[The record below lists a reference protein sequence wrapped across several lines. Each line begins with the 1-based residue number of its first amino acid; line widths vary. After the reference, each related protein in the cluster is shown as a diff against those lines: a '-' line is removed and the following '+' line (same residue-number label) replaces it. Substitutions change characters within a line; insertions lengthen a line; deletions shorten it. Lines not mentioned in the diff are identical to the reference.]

1 MVMGLAMLDKGKH
14 FPQSYARMLFSALGI
29 HQDGQ
34 LLITIDP
41 WEERR
46 ARELMQEELMLR
58 LYNHVYADPV
68 YWNNLGVEDRIFQLA
83 SAIAVVE
90 PDAVFCGSTAA
101 LLYGIGSA
109 YTLLDKVQVLLPR
122 STRRDTYEFVEY
134 KRWRAGEVWRLGLF
148 TLTDPYRTVV
158 DIARTSAFRYAL
170 GYVDGLAREYDVE
183 REELR
188 VYAQANCR
196 GLHGIAR
203 AFDVFE
209 HMDGRSDNGGESEA
223 RAAMILAGVAAPE
236 LQVEITRP
244 GNAGYYLADYGWQM
258 PDGSWTL
265 AELHGLG
272 KFEDE
277 AQNDPE
283 QAAAK
288 TYRAALMRDA
298 NLRAMGHNV
307 IHFKLSDTY
316 EVESFGAMMRGYGIP
331 TTKPYADSR

>member
-1 MVMGLAMLDKGKH
+1 MGRVMSNKAKH
-14 FPQSYARMLFSALGI
+14 FPKSYAKMLFSTLGI
-29 HQDGQ
+29 HHDEQ

-41 WEERR
+41 WDERR
-46 ARELMQEELMLR
+46 ARELMQEELLIR

-68 YWNNLGVEDRIFQLA
+68 YWNHLDVEARIFQLA
-83 SAIAVVE
+83 SAIVAVE
-90 PDAVFCGSTAA
+90 PDAIFCGSTAA

-109 YTLLDKVQVLLPR
+109 YSLLNAVQMLLPR

-134 KRWRAGEVWRLGLF
+134 RRWRPGEVWRLGPF

-158 DIARTSAFRYAL
+158 DVARTSAFRYAL
-170 GYVDGLAREYDVE
+170 GYVDGLAREYDVD

-188 VYAQANCR
+188 AYAQANCR
-196 GLHGIAR
+196 GLRGISR
-203 AFDVFE
+203 AFGVFE
-209 HMDGRSDNGGESEA
+209 YMDGRSDNGGESEA

-236 LQVEITRP
+236 LQVEIARP
-244 GNAGYYLADYGWQM
+244 GSAGYYLADYGWQM
-258 PDGSWTL
+258 PDGSWML

-277 AQNDPE
+277 TQKDLE
-283 QAAAK
+283 HAAAK
-288 TYRAALMRDA
+288 TYRAALLRDA

-316 EVESFGAMMRGYGIP
+316 DVEEFGAMMRGYGIP
-331 TTKPYADSR
+331 TTKPFADS

>member
-1 MVMGLAMLDKGKH
+1 MGLAMLDKGKH
-14 FPQSYARMLFSALGI
+14 FPQSYAKMLFSTLGI
-29 HQDGQ
+29 HHDEQ

-41 WEERR
+41 WDERR
-46 ARELMQEELMLR
+46 ARELMQEELLIR

-68 YWNNLGVEDRIFQLA
+68 YWNHLDVEARIFQLA
-83 SAIAVVE
+83 SAIAAVE
-90 PDAVFCGSTAA
+90 PDAIFCGSTAA

-109 YTLLDKVQVLLPR
+109 YSLLNAVQMLLPR
-122 STRRDTYEFVEY
+122 SSRRDTYEFVEY
-134 KRWRAGEVWRLGLF
+134 RRWRPGEVWRLGPF

-170 GYVDGLAREYDVE
+170 GYVDGLAREYDVD

-188 VYAQANCR
+188 AYAQTNCR
-196 GLHGIAR
+196 GLHGISR
-203 AFDVFE
+203 AFGVFE
-209 HMDGRSDNGGESEA
+209 YMDGRSDNGGESEA

-236 LQVEITRP
+236 LQVEIARP
-244 GNAGYYLADYGWQM
+244 GSAGYYLADYGWQM
-258 PDGSWTL
+258 PDGSWML

-277 AQNDPE
+277 TQIDLE
-283 QAAAK
+283 HAAAK
-288 TYRAALMRDA
+288 TYRAALLRDA

-316 EVESFGAMMRGYGIP
+316 DVEEFGAMMRGCGIP

>member
-1 MVMGLAMLDKGKH
+1 
-14 FPQSYARMLFSALGI
+14 MLFSALGI
-29 HQDGQ
+29 HHDEQ

-41 WEERR
+41 WDERR
-46 ARELMQEELMLR
+46 ARELMQEELLIR

-68 YWNNLGVEDRIFQLA
+68 YWNHLDVEARIFQLA
-83 SAIAVVE
+83 SAIVAVE
-90 PDAVFCGSTAA
+90 PDAIFCGSTAA

-109 YTLLDKVQVLLPR
+109 YSLLNAVQMLLPR

-134 KRWRAGEVWRLGLF
+134 RRWRPGEVWRLGPF

-170 GYVDGLAREYDVE
+170 GYVDGLAREYDVD

-188 VYAQANCR
+188 TYAQANCR
-196 GLHGIAR
+196 GLHGISR
-203 AFDVFE
+203 AFGVFE
-209 HMDGRSDNGGESEA
+209 YMDGRSDNGGESEA

-236 LQVEITRP
+236 LQVEIARP
-244 GNAGYYLADYGWQM
+244 GSAGYYLADYGWQM
-258 PDGSWTL
+258 PDGSWML

-277 AQNDPE
+277 TQKDLE
-283 QAAAK
+283 HAAAK
-288 TYRAALMRDA
+288 TYRAALLRDA

-316 EVESFGAMMRGYGIP
+316 DVEEFGAMMRGYGVP
-331 TTKPYADSR
+331 TTKPFADS

>member
-1 MVMGLAMLDKGKH
+1 M
-14 FPQSYARMLFSALGI
+14 R
-29 HQDGQ
+29 
-34 LLITIDP
+34 ID
-41 WEERR
+41 
-46 ARELMQEELMLR
+46 
-58 LYNHVYADPV
+58 
-68 YWNNLGVEDRIFQLA
+68 
-83 SAIAVVE
+83 
-90 PDAVFCGSTAA
+90 AA

-134 KRWRAGEVWRLGLF
+134 KRWRVGEVWRLGLF

-188 VYAQANCR
+188 AYAQANCR

-236 LQVEITRP
+236 LQVEIPRP

>member
-1 MVMGLAMLDKGKH
+1 MGSKMSHDKRCSKSQAELFFRLFEAHHGGHLFVATKKWDERCA
-14 FPQSYARMLFSALGI
+14 YA
-29 HQDGQ
+29 
-34 LLITIDP
+34 
-41 WEERR
+41 
-46 ARELMQEELMLR
+46 LMQKEMIIR
-58 LYNHVYADPV
+58 LYNHVYADPA
-68 YWNNLGVEDRIFQLA
+68 YWNDLGVEDRIFQLA

-90 PDAVFCGSTAA
+90 PDAVFCGATAA

-109 YTLLDKVQVLLPR
+109 YSLLDKVQVLLPR
-122 STRRDTYEFVEY
+122 STRRDMYEFVEY
-134 KRWRAGEVWRLGLF
+134 RRWRPGDVWQLGPF

-170 GYVDGLAREYDVE
+170 GYVDGLAREYGVE

-188 VYAQANCR
+188 AYAQANCR

-258 PDGSWTL
+258 PDGS
-265 AELHGLG
+265 
-272 KFEDE
+272 
-277 AQNDPE
+277 
-283 QAAAK
+283 
-288 TYRAALMRDA
+288 
-298 NLRAMGHNV
+298 
-307 IHFKLSDTY
+307 
-316 EVESFGAMMRGYGIP
+316 
-331 TTKPYADSR
+331 